1 MRKNEAIEALF
12 SGCTVP
18 KTATLDPL
26 SVYHYTKKKKGGSL
40 SDFYREVYA
49 AESRSSLQS
58 YQNKN
63 ANEIELTMM
72 RNRKLIEAARSRQR

>member
-12 SGCTVP
+12 ASCRVP
-18 KTATLDPL
+18 QAAPLDPL
-26 SVYHYTKKKKGGSL
+26 SVYHYTKKKKGATLG
-40 SDFYREVYA
+40 DFYREVYA
-49 AESRSSLQS
+49 AESRKSEKS

-72 RNRKLIEAARSRQR
+72 RNRKLIEAAHSKRS